1 MSDVSMGSKGPPSA
15 ASEDRPLYE
24 TPRITVMSD
33 EEVLKAF
40 QMTAVEISAAGC
52 WWMLGGGSAAPGG

>member
-1 MSDVSMGSKGPPSA
+1 MSDFPISSEQLASA
-15 ASEDRPLYE
+15 AREDRPLYE

-40 QMTAVEISAAGC
+40 QMTAMEISAAGC
-52 WWMLGGGSAAPGG
+52 WWATVASR

>member
-1 MSDVSMGSKGPPSA
+1 MTDVSKSSKELGIA
-15 ASEDRPLYE
+15 AREDRPQYE
-24 TPRITVMSD
+24 APRITVMSD

-52 WWMLGGGSAAPGG
+52 WWMTGGGSR

>member
-1 MSDVSMGSKGPPSA
+1 MSDVSMGSKELARSL
-15 ASEDRPLYE
+15 SEDRPQYE
-24 TPRITVMSD
+24 APRITVMSD

-52 WWMLGGGSAAPGG
+52 WWMTGGGSAA

>member
-1 MSDVSMGSKGPPSA
+1 MSDVSMGSKELRA
-15 ASEDRPLYE
+15 ATEDRPLYE
-24 TPRITVMSD
+24 APRITVMSD

-52 WWMLGGGSAAPGG
+52 WWMTGGGSG

>member
-1 MSDVSMGSKGPPSA
+1 MTDTTKSSKELAIA
-15 ASEDRPLYE
+15 AREDRPQYE
-24 TPRITVMSD
+24 APRITVMSD

-52 WWMLGGGSAAPGG
+52 WWMDGGGSR